1 MAWKWIWMR
10 PAVNL
15 TDSRASRCAFQCRQR
30 YERRSVRFDTLW
42 WCENFSGAARA
53 PLLKI
58 LIITYGKHFLSIWHY
73 THLLIFFG
81 KMLSTCECVCVC
93 AATTERNAHGA
104 GQKRRRQKKKSNP
117 FIFIAINFHSYV
129 RCIYERRRRRPVEF
143 SSNHMQR
150 TYATD
155 EASALAG
162 CVYVFRANTMS
173 INGRR
178 PLTRLLY
185 HVHATASSVQQWSTM
200 EMRSGSEREE
210 MASHLELGSRVCV
223 CLCVHSQNRMEF
235 KWHFTISTHLEM
247 HYARDNVRQSLHVLF
262 CFEPGVNSMLWC
274 MCDVHVFSRV
284 HMKAKLIFCTHFAD
298 VMKKRSTLYLCFMM
312 VYGTQHTHT
321 TITTT
326 KTHNDESTKRTPKLY
341 VFRIHSR
348 KMNEIKL
355 NERIS

>member
-1 MAWKWIWMR
+1 M
-10 PAVNL
+10 NL
-15 TDSRASRCAFQCRQR
+15 NAPSSKLDWLSCVSLCISMSATVRTPF
-30 YERRSVRFDTLW
+30 RSVRHIVMVW
-42 WCENFSGAARA
+42 
-53 PLLKI
+53 K
-58 LIITYGKHFLSIWHY
+58 
-73 THLLIFFG
+73 FFG
-81 KMLSTCECVCVC
+81 GGTSAAAEDSYHHVWKAFLVNLALYPSSHFFWENAVDVWVCVCVC
-93 AATTERNAHGA
+93 RDNREKRARSRTEKKTT
-104 GQKRRRQKKKSNP
+104 KKKSNP